1 MNGFKISL
9 KANEK
14 IYING
19 AIIRFDRKTSMEIL
33 NDVDFLLE
41 NHILQ
46 AEDATTPL
54 KQLYFVVQLMLM
66 TPGDIE
72 ASMAVYRQLLPSLLS
87 AFENE
92 KVVSELKIIDRQV
105 HEKRY
110 FEAMRGIR
118 QLYPIEAAI
127 LDARPDARAAFEIAE
142 PPLQRA
148 AG

>member
-66 TPGDIE
+66 TPNDID
-72 ASMAVYRQLLPSLLS
+72 ASMTVYRQLLPSLLS

-92 KVVSELKIIDRQV
+92 KVVSDLKVIDQQV

-118 QLYPIEAAI
+118 QLFAIEAAI
-127 LDARPDARAAFEIAE
+127 MDPISRIKAEFEKDTA
-142 PPLQRA
+142 PLQRA
-148 AG
+148 VG

>member
-66 TPGDIE
+66 TPNDIE
-72 ASMAVYRQLLPSLLS
+72 ASMTVYRQLLPSLLS
-87 AFENE
+87 AFEND
-92 KVVSELKIIDRQV
+92 KVVSDLKVIDQQV

-118 QLYPIEAAI
+118 QLFPIESAI
-127 LDARPDARAAFEIAE
+127 LDPISRIKADFEKNTA
-142 PPLQRA
+142 PLQRA
-148 AG
+148 VG

>member
-19 AIIRFDRKTSMEIL
+19 AIIRFDRKTSMEIM

-46 AEDATTPL
+46 PDQATTPL
-54 KQLYFVVQLMLM
+54 RQLYFVVQLMLM
-66 TPGDIE
+66 TPNDIDS
-72 ASMAVYRQLLPSLLS
+72 SMTVYRQLLPSLLV

-92 KVVSELKIIDRQV
+92 KIVSELKIIDRQV
-105 HEKRY
+105 HEKKY

-118 QLYPIEAAI
+118 GLYALEDTILKPGAGDRDFPIHAA
-127 LDARPDARAAFEIAE
+127 LERAV
-142 PPLQRA
+142 
-148 AG
+148 G

>member
-33 NDVDFLLE
+33 NDVDFLLA

-66 TPGDIE
+66 TPNDID
-72 ASMAVYRQLLPSLLS
+72 ASMTVYRQLLPSMIS
-87 AFENE
+87 AFKNE
-92 KVVSELKIIDRQV
+92 KVVSELKIIDQLV

-118 QLYPIEAAI
+118 ELYPIEDSI
-127 LDARPDARAAFEIAE
+127 LHPKAQQEAE
-142 PPLQRA
+142 PMPIALQRA